1 MASKA
6 QFRIPDDPF
15 ADARS
20 TFDGI
25 IGWLGGDDVP
35 ATEADIERAVSAR
48 GRELLRQLLQ
58 GRFDLL
64 HSRECIELARRG
76 APQDVE
82 VRARKR
88 HLETEFGRTRLWR
101 LGWKNADE
109 ARARFPL
116 DEQLNLPKKLYSH
129 PLRERVSDEART
141 GAWEQAV
148 KRIDR
153 STGAHVPKR
162 QAEEQTVDAA
172 QDFEPFYEQRVQP
185 VNDTLSA
192 QALLCGS
199 NDGKGITMRPEA
211 LRDATRKEAEAERA
225 EAVRGDPMAPKKLR
239 KHDKRMATVSAVW
252 EQEPHRRT
260 AKDIIDNLRPGR
272 AAKRR
277 KKARKQRA
285 PRPQQ
290 KRLNA
295 SVVKSTPKGVA
306 EMFDEFDR
314 RDPVRCRT
322 AIVLLDGEEHQQTAV
337 LDEQRRRER
346 SLILVLDIIH
356 VLSYLWAAGFALCRK
371 DAVQTEA
378 WVVRFL
384 AKLLTCPVESVIAD
398 IQRSVAARGLSAQQR
413 KPVDKCIKYFTRN
426 SSFMRYPE
434 FLAQGLPIATG
445 VIEGACRHLIQ
456 DRLGITGARWGLEGA
471 EAVLKLRAIH
481 SSGDWDAYWRF
492 HEEQEACRNYARA
505 A

>member
-1 MASKA
+1 MTRKA
-6 QFRIPDDPF
+6 QFRVPDDPF
-15 ADARS
+15 AEARS
-20 TFDGI
+20 TFDTI
-25 IGWLGGDDVP
+25 VGWLSSGDVP
-35 ATEADIERAVSAR
+35 QTEADIERAISVR
-48 GRELLRQLLQ
+48 GRELMRQLLEA
-58 GRFDLL
+58 RFDVL
-64 HSRECIELARRG
+64 HAQECVELVRNG
-76 APQDVE
+76 VPENVE
-82 VRARKR
+82 VRARRR

-101 LGWKNADE
+101 NGWKNADE

-148 KRIDR
+148 KRIER
-153 STGAHVPKR
+153 STSAHVPKR
-162 QAEEQTVDAA
+162 QAEEQTVEAA
-172 QDFEPFYEQRVQP
+172 QDFEAFYEQRIQP
-185 VNDTLSA
+185 VNDTLSD

-199 NDGKGITMRPEA
+199 HDGKGITCRPEA

-225 EAVRGDPMAPKKLR
+225 AAVRGDPMAPKKLR

-260 AKDIIDNLRPGR
+260 AKNIIDNLRPGP

-285 PRPQQ
+285 PRPQH

-295 SVVKSTPKGVA
+295 SIVKSQAEGVA

-314 RDPVRCRT
+314 RDPLRCRT

-337 LDEQRRRER
+337 FDERRKRDR
-346 SLILVLDIIH
+346 NLILVLDIIH
-356 VLSYLWAAGFALCRK
+356 VLSYLWAAGFALCHK
-371 DAVQTEA
+371 NPAQTEA

-384 AKLLTCPVESVIAD
+384 FKLLTRPVESVIAD
-398 IQRSVAARGLSAQQR
+398 IQRSVAARGLSGKAR

-426 SSFMRYPE
+426 ADFMRYPE
-434 FLAQGLPIATG
+434 FLALGLPIATG
-445 VIEGACRHLIQ
+445 IIEGACRHLIQ
-456 DRLGITGARWGLEGA
+456 DRLGITGARWGLAGA

-481 SSGDWDAYWRF
+481 SSGDWEAYWRF
-492 HEEQEACRNYARA
+492 HEEQEARRSYARA

>member
-6 QFRIPDDPF
+6 QFRVPDDPF

-20 TFDGI
+20 TFDRI
-25 IGWLGGDDVP
+25 VGWLGGDDVP
-35 ATEADIERAVSAR
+35 QTEADIERAISER

-58 GRFDLL
+58 ARFDLL
-64 HSRECIELARRG
+64 HARECIELARTSV
-76 APQDVE
+76 PEDVE

-88 HLETEFGRTRLWR
+88 QLETDFGRTRLWR
-101 LGWKNADE
+101 NGWKTADTP
-109 ARARFPL
+109 RARFPL
-116 DEQLNLPKKLYSH
+116 DEHLNLPKKLYSY
-129 PLRERVSDEART
+129 PLRERVADEART

-153 STGAHVPKR
+153 TGAHVPKR
-162 QAEEQTVDAA
+162 QGEEQTVQAA
-172 QDFEPFYEQRVQP
+172 QDFEAFYEQRAQP
-185 VNDTLSA
+185 VNDTLSD
-192 QALLCGS
+192 QALMCGS
-199 NDGKGITMRPEA
+199 TDSKGITVRPEA
-211 LRDATRKEAEAERA
+211 LRDATRKAAEAERA
-225 EAVRGDPMAPKKLR
+225 SEVRGDPMAPKKLR
-239 KHDKRMATVSAVW
+239 KHDKRMAIVTAVW
-252 EQEPHRRT
+252 EQEPHQRT
-260 AKDIIDNLRPGR
+260 AKDVIDNLQAGR

-285 PRPQQ
+285 PRPQN

-295 SVVKSTPKGVA
+295 SVVKPLTEGVA

-356 VLSYLWAAGFALCRK
+356 VLSYLWGAGFALCRK
-371 DAVQTEA
+371 NAVQTEA

-384 AKLLTCPVESVIAD
+384 FKLLTCPVESVIAD
-398 IQRSVAARGLSAQQR
+398 IQRSVAVRGLSAKAR

-426 SSFMRYPE
+426 ASFMRYPQ

-456 DRLGITGARWGLEGA
+456 DRLGITGARWGLAGA

-492 HEEQEACRNYARA
+492 HEEQETRRNYAEA

>member
-25 IGWLGGDDVP
+25 VGWLGGDDVP
-35 ATEADIERAVSAR
+35 QTEADIERAVSAR
-48 GRELLRQLLQ
+48 GRELMRQLIQ
-58 GRFDLL
+58 GRFDVL
-64 HSRECIELARRG
+64 HAQECVELARSEP
-76 APQDVE
+76 AQDVE

-88 HLETEFGRTRLWR
+88 QLEIEFGRTRLWR
-101 LGWKNADE
+101 LGWKKADE
-109 ARARFPL
+109 PRARFPL
-116 DEQLNLPKKLYSH
+116 DERLNLPKKLYSH
-129 PLRERVSDEART
+129 PLRERVCDEART
-141 GAWEQAV
+141 GAWQQAV
-148 KRIDR
+148 NRIDR

-162 QAEEQTVDAA
+162 QAEEQTVKAA
-172 QDFEPFYEQRVQP
+172 QDFEAFYEQLPKP
-185 VNDTLSA
+185 VNDTLSDK
-192 QALLCGS
+192 ALLCGS
-199 NDGKGITMRPEA
+199 NDAKGVTMRPEA
-211 LRDATRKEAEAERA
+211 LRDATRKQAEAERA

-252 EQEPHRRT
+252 EQEPHQRT
-260 AKDIIDNLRPGR
+260 AKDIIDNLRPGP
-272 AAKRR
+272 AAQRR

-285 PRPQQ
+285 PRPQN

-295 SVVKSTPKGVA
+295 SVVKSQTEGIA

-314 RDPVRCRT
+314 RDPERRRT
-322 AIVLLDGEEHQQTAV
+322 AVMLLDGEEHQQAAV
-337 LDEQRRRER
+337 VEEEIKRGR

-371 DAVQTEA
+371 NAVKTEA

-384 AKLLTCPVESVIAD
+384 FKLLTCPVESVIAD
-398 IQRSVAARGLSAQQR
+398 IQRSAAARGLSRRQR

-426 SSFMRYPE
+426 AYFMRYPV
-434 FLAQGLPIATG
+434 FLALGLPIATG
-445 VIEGACRHLIQ
+445 IIEGACRYLIQ
-456 DRLGITGARWGLEGA
+456 DRLGITGARWGLAGA

-481 SSGDWDAYWRF
+481 SSGDWDEYWRF
-492 HEEQEACRNYARA
+492 HEQQEARRNYAKVA
-505 A
+505 